1 MIDFILFEQMEMEWT
16 YVQPQSIADV
26 VPHFGCS
33 NTRVTIAG
41 INLYGGTL
49 ATFWGNSWGTGG
61 CLYKN

>member
-1 MIDFILFEQMEMEWT
+1 MEMEWT

-41 INLYGGTL
+41 INLFGGTL
-49 ATFWGNSWGTGG
+49 ATFWVTLGG
-61 CLYKN
+61 QEGVYTKIRIV

>member
-1 MIDFILFEQMEMEWT
+1 MEMEWT

-61 CLYKN
+61 CLYKK